1 MIKVISSAAIITGVL
16 LASHVQAAPQDVE
29 ARLEAIEKKLEGT
42 NGGNF
47 ITAAK
52 DKIEV
57 KLYGQVNKAVMLADD
72 GNDDDVFFVD
82 NDASSTRIGI
92 KAKTKNKGDLS
103 AGAQFEAEYQTN
115 DSNKVSMTDT
125 TASSDTFAK
134 RQMKVYVKHKKAGK
148 LTLGHGSTST
158 DGITEQDLSGTSLA
172 GYSHIKISGAG
183 FKFWDNTNTPGD
195 SGSYSGT
202 DVGDVFDH
210 LDGGRKD
217 MIRYDS
223 PELVGLTLSVSSAEE
238 NYSDIALTYHKKLD
252 LIEIKGG
259 VGYAHIGQDR
269 DADEYRNRMS
279 GSASVLFNFGLNLT
293 VAAGTAEFDDLT
305 PTTSRDDAS
314 FSYFKAG
321 YKFDTFSFGSTAVS
335 VDYGIFDDFDAEGDE
350 GTVYGFQ
357 LVQKVKDI
365 NTEFYLGFRNFE
377 LDRDSVTYANVDL
390 DDIQT
395 TMAGARFKF

>member
-1 MIKVISSAAIITGVL
+1 MRKVISSAAIITGFL
-16 LASHVQAAPQDVE
+16 LASQVQAASVE
-29 ARLEAIEKKLEGT
+29 DRLEAIEKKLEGT
-42 NGGNF
+42 DGGNF
-47 ITAAK
+47 ISAAK
-52 DKIEV
+52 DKIDV
-57 KLYGQVNKAVMLADD
+57 TLYGQVNKAVMLADD
-72 GNDDDVFFVD
+72 GEDDDVFFVD

-92 KAKTKNKGDLS
+92 KAKTKSEGDLS

-148 LTLGHGSTST
+148 LTLGHGSTAT
-158 DGITEQDLSGTSLA
+158 DGISEQDLSGTSLA

-195 SGSYSGT
+195 PGTYSGT

-210 LDGGRKD
+210 LDGSRKD
-217 MIRYDS
+217 MVRYDS
-223 PELVGLTLSVSSAEE
+223 PELVGLTLSASSAEE
-238 NYSDIALTYHKKLD
+238 NYTDVALSYHKKLEP
-252 LIEIKGG
+252 LEIKAGL
-259 VGYAHIGQDR
+259 GYAYEG
-269 DADEYRNRMS
+269 ADEDPLSRVS
-279 GSASVLFNFGLNLT
+279 GSASILFNFGLNFT
-293 VAAGTAEFDDLT
+293 VAAGSAEFDDAI
-305 PTTSRDDAS
+305 PSRDDAS
-314 FSYFKAG
+314 FNYFKVG
-321 YKFDTFSFGSTAVS
+321 YKFKAFSFGDTAIS
-335 VDYGIFDDFDAEGDE
+335 VDYGMFDDFDAEGDE

-390 DDIQT
+390 EDIQT